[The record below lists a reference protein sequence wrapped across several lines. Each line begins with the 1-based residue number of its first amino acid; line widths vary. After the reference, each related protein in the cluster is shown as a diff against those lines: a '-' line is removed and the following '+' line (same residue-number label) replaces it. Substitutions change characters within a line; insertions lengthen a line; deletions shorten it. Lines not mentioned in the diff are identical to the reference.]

1 MTSDTIKRAQTGLRT
16 HIGNVVMLH
25 MFGNKKDD
33 KVINKNENKLGL
45 SCAKLRLKL
54 GCLLG
59 LS

>member
-1 MTSDTIKRAQTGLRT
+1 
-16 HIGNVVMLH
+16 MLH